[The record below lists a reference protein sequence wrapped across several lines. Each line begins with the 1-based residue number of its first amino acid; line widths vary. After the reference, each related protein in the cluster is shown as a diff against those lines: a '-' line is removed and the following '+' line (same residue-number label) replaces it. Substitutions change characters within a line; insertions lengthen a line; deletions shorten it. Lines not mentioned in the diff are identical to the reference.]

1 MFRQMRAALPL
12 LAPVFVWIFLLCLP
26 AGQARAQDITGS
38 IETGAS
44 GLPLP
49 RFASLKSSRINMR
62 AGPGRDYRVEWNYRK
77 AGLPMEIIQE
87 YDNWRKV
94 RDASGDE
101 GWIHV
106 SLLTGKR
113 TGVAAPWQKG
123 SLLPLRRSPG
133 PDAPLVAQVEA
144 GAVGD
149 VISCDGQW
157 CIVDYDN
164 HEGYMRQAQLWGV
177 YPSEQISD

>member
-1 MFRQMRAALPL
+1 MRRHMRAVHSI
-12 LAPVFVWIFLLCLP
+12 LAPVFLWVAATSLP
-26 AGQARAQDITGS
+26 SPAVAQDITGS

-49 RFASLKSSRINMR
+49 RFVSLKSSRINMR

-113 TGVAAPWQKG
+113 TGMVAPWQKDEY
-123 SLLPLRRSPG
+123 LPLRRRPA
-133 PDAPLVAQVEA
+133 PDASLVARVEP
-144 GAVGD
+144 GTLGNV
-149 VISCDGQW
+149 VSCDGDW
-157 CIVDYDN
+157 CIMEYDGY
-164 HEGYMRQAQLWGV
+164 EGYMRQAQIWGV
-177 YPSEQISD
+177 YPRERIED

>member
-1 MFRQMRAALPL
+1 MLRHMRALLFALSPACL
-12 LAPVFVWIFLLCLP
+12 VGAGLPPVAVH
-26 AGQARAQDITGS
+26 AQDITGS

-49 RFASLKSSRINMR
+49 RFASLKSSHINMR
-62 AGPGRDYRVEWNYRK
+62 AGPGRDYRVEWNYQK

-94 RDASGDE
+94 RDANGDE

-113 TGVAAPWQKG
+113 TGLAAPWQKDDY
-123 SLLPLRRSPG
+123 LPLRSRPATRCAA
-133 PDAPLVAQVEA
+133 DRQDRA
-144 GAVGD
+144 GRARRCRLLRRRMVRHG
-149 VISCDGQW
+149 
-157 CIVDYDN
+157 
-164 HEGYMRQAQLWGV
+164 LWRL
-177 YPSEQISD
+177 

>member
-1 MFRQMRAALPL
+1 MRTVIPL
-12 LAPVFVWIFLLCLP
+12 LAPVLIWISLLLLP

-62 AGPGRDYRVEWNYRK
+62 AGPGRDYRIEWNYRK

-113 TGVAAPWQKG
+113 TGMAAPWQKNEM
-123 SLLPLRRSPG
+123 LPLRRQPT
-133 PDAPLVAQVEA
+133 PDSSLIAQVEA
-144 GAVGD
+144 GALGEV
-149 VISCDGQW
+149 VSCDGEW
-157 CIVDYDN
+157 CIVDYDGY
-164 HEGYMRQAQLWGV
+164 EGYMRQAQIWGV
-177 YPSEQISD
+177 YPSEKIED